1 MEKAAAVEAT
11 LRYRDMEVKFTGASD
26 EVVRA
31 LMGFLAKVMPSL
43 ELIQSLT
50 LTVDAEE
57 LLAKLKGVI
66 AITKEGVVLTVP
78 REGLGEREA
87 IMLHLTRMYVANL
100 LGRRE
105 RDSLPIAE
113 LLAVTGSKP
122 GTVAARLSE
131 MVDLGHVERVGRGE
145 YRVTTLGLKSCLE
158 EILPRMKPQEA
169 KGT

>member
-105 RDSLPIAE
+105 RDS
-113 LLAVTGSKP
+113 
-122 GTVAARLSE
+122 
-131 MVDLGHVERVGRGE
+131 
-145 YRVTTLGLKSCLE
+145 
-158 EILPRMKPQEA
+158 
-169 KGT
+169 

>member
-1 MEKAAAVEAT
+1 MEQTLTVEAT
-11 LRYRDMEVKFTGASD
+11 LRYADMEVKFTGASD

-43 ELIQSLT
+43 ELIQTLT

-57 LLAKLKGVI
+57 LLTSLKGVI
-66 AITKEGVVLTVP
+66 AFTKEGVVLTVP
-78 REGLGEREA
+78 REAMGEREA
-87 IMLHLTRMYVANL
+87 IMLHLTRTYVANM

-105 RDSLPIAE
+105 KDSLPMAE

-158 EILPRMKPQEA
+158 EVLPRVKPQEA
-169 KGT
+169 KAP